1 MGQDSAGHTFVQCE
15 QPNSQICIT
24 VTTVFLQ
31 VLLAKEANESGVP
44 HHCVLAHRVVQV
56 QVSSYDVQL
65 DSQKNH
71 QHAGAVHA
79 HDGAGET

>member
-1 MGQDSAGHTFVQCE
+1 M
-15 QPNSQICIT
+15 
-24 VTTVFLQ
+24 TTVFLQ

-79 HDGAGET
+79 HDGAGETWTRHQESHMFDVQSHMNIFY